1 MNKTL
6 IVKPDNTGRSIERQR
21 KAQKDSHR
29 EKLRK
34 QLEQSVNKM
43 IDSLKD
49 GRSYLPR
56 VQRTLQS
63 TDASTTHELT
73 EQSVTTKGKKA
84 TIT

>member
-6 IVKPDNTGRSIERQR
+6 IVKPGNTGRSIERQR
-21 KAQKDSHR
+21 KDKMDSHR

-34 QLEQSVNKM
+34 QLAESVNKM

-56 VQRTLQS
+56 V
-63 TDASTTHELT
+63 
-73 EQSVTTKGKKA
+73 
-84 TIT
+84 